1 MRGDLGP
8 LTVWTTPDTIRDKHE
23 SQEEWKLL
31 YSGERPPSP
40 SPSLALTRP
49 RPDPP
54 SPSPAL
60 ALTFTLA
67 LAPTL
72 GLTFEPN
79 RSPSPKP
86 EQVHPASRNEMVEL
100 KFTEPVKLRP
110 GQSCGLYVHSALPG
124 DEAIVYDNQRS
135 RFTYQDR
142 CFKVM
147 PGLAHLSNKPFGK
160 RGF

>member
-1 MRGDLGP
+1 MSCDMRSHTGRCGA
-8 LTVWTTPDTIRDKHE
+8 T
-23 SQEEWKLL
+23 
-31 YSGERPPSP
+31 SGRSRCGRLPTRSATSTRAKRSGSCSTRGSARPRPHPPSP
-40 SPSLALTRP
+40 SL
-49 RPDPP
+49 
-54 SPSPAL
+54 AL

-147 PGLAHLSNKPFGK
+147 
-160 RGF
+160 

>member
-40 SPSLALTRP
+40 SPSLTLTLP
-49 RPDPP
+49 RPHP
-54 SPSPAL
+54 PSPAL

-72 GLTFEPN
+72 GLTFKPT
-79 RSPSPKP
+79 RSPSPEP

-110 GQSCGLYVHSALPG
+110 G
-124 DEAIVYDNQRS
+124 
-135 RFTYQDR
+135 
-142 CFKVM
+142 
-147 PGLAHLSNKPFGK
+147 
-160 RGF
+160 